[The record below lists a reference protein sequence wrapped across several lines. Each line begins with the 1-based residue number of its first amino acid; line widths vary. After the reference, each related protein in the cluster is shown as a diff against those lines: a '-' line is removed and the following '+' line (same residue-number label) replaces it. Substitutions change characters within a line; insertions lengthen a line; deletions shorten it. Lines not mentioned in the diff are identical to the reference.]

1 MDQND
6 LVKRARDEV
15 LAELLKRKQQRRKD
29 YNTNVL
35 SVRANDELAAKVR
48 DYCKKNK
55 VSTNQ
60 FFKTLLINFFKN
72 NG

>member
-35 SVRANDELAAKVR
+35 SVRANDELTAKVR
-48 DYCKKNK
+48 NYCLQIEI
-55 VSTNQ
+55 STNQ
-60 FFKTLLINFFKN
+60 FFKNLLNEFFN
-72 NG
+72 HA

>member
-35 SVRANDELAAKVR
+35 SVRANDELTAKVR
-48 DYCKKNK
+48 NYCLQNEI
-55 VSTNQ
+55 STNQ
-60 FFKTLLINFFKN
+60 FFKNLLNEFFN
-72 NG
+72 HA

>member
-35 SVRANDELAAKVR
+35 SVRANDELTAKVR
-48 DYCKKNK
+48 NYCLQTK
-55 VSTNQ
+55 
-60 FFKTLLINFFKN
+60 FLPINF
-72 NG
+72 

>member
-1 MDQND
+1 MNQNE
-6 LVKRARDEV
+6 LVQRAKDEV
-15 LAELLKRKQQRRKD
+15 LAELTRRKQERRKE

-55 VSTNQ
+55 APTNQ

>member
-1 MDQND
+1 MDQNE
-6 LVKRARDEV
+6 LVQRARDEV

-60 FFKTLLINFFKN
+60 FFKTLLTNFFNN

>member
-29 YNTNVL
+29 YNRNVL
-35 SVRANDELAAKVR
+35 SVRTNDELTAKVR
-48 DYCKKNK
+48 DHCTKNNI
-55 VSTNQ
+55 STNQ
-60 FFKTLLINFFKN
+60 FFKTLLTNFFK
-72 NG
+72 